1 MKEERLNNFDV
12 EAEILASLIH
22 SGERFNER
30 FKELQAEDFT
40 FPETRTTF
48 ELIMRM
54 VERGDPVDV
63 SGVSLQAQGRE
74 DKEAVFKILDK
85 HTSSALFDNQLFR
98 LKELTNKREVKK
110 KTDELISGGI
120 TPEEFKKAISELPT
134 PGDGKLPQPL
144 TPEELLN
151 DDPITSILGNY
162 IIRGALHLISSDPG
176 TGKTTFLYH
185 LAVALSEGREFLGE
199 RLTPLKIAYFDL
211 ETPRSVRSKT
221 LQLLEF
227 QENGNLMFFDEQC
240 DIEKFYQLI
249 EKHQIDFLIIDT
261 VSLFFSIKK
270 ENDNAEVNDKII
282 RPLKEL
288 TKKTGVAIILV
299 HHTAKASKEQSKA
312 YRSRGASALPGGVD
326 VVINL
331 ENTEEENVR
340 KLEIA
345 KNRII
350 GYTPKLY
357 ILKEEGELSII
368 EKPDS
373 EYTRTQKAEEYIL
386 AILERKEAEAKELI
400 GKIDYSRATVYRA
413 IENLLITGKIK
424 KTERGKY
431 RLKNKIGETG
441 ETDETIETIGLK
453 PAPEADYKLSQP
465 LSHDETIET
474 NNLSC
479 LNIFNSVKE
488 KDSFTSIK
496 DNKDTDIKNKY
507 DDTNE
512 IKGIKKLSHETMMRQ
527 SMRQL
532 ETLEPQGFEGNCL
545 NCLTTF
551 THETIDETNDKSSIA
566 VLEKEECQACAHP
579 ERDMIEY
586 YLNSGISTKRV
597 SEKYGVPQGTL
608 REHMFKHF
616 KEES

>member
-1 MKEERLNNFDV
+1 MEQLNNYDV
-12 EAEILASLIH
+12 EAEILASLIN
-22 SGERFNER
+22 SGDKFTER

-40 FPETRTTF
+40 FPETKTVF
-48 ELIMRM
+48 ELIKIM
-54 VERGDPVDV
+54 VEKNEPVDI
-63 SGVSLQAQGRE
+63 SGITQKAQGRE
-74 DKEAVFKILDK
+74 AKEAIYKVLEK
-85 HTSSALFDNQLFR
+85 HTSSTLFNNQLFR
-98 LKELTNKREVKK
+98 LKQLTYSREVNKLNS
-110 KTDELISGGI
+110 ELSGGKI
-120 TPEEFKKAISELPT
+120 TPEEFRQAITSLPI
-134 PGDGKLPQPL
+134 PGNDNLPQPL
-144 TPEELLN
+144 APQELFS
-151 DDPITSILGNY
+151 DEKIISISGNY
-162 IIRGALHLISSDPG
+162 LIRGALHLISSDPG

-185 LAVALSEGREFLGE
+185 LATALSEGREFLGE
-199 RLTPLKIAYFDL
+199 KLTPLRVAYFDL
-211 ETPRSVRSKT
+211 ETPRNVRSKT
-221 LQLLEF
+221 LQLLDFKED
-227 QENGNLMFFDEQC
+227 GNLIFFE
-240 DIEKFYQLI
+240 EKCEAEKLYQVV
-249 EKHQIDFLIIDT
+249 EKYQIDLIIIDT

-551 THETIDETNDKSSIA
+551 THETIDETNDKNSIA